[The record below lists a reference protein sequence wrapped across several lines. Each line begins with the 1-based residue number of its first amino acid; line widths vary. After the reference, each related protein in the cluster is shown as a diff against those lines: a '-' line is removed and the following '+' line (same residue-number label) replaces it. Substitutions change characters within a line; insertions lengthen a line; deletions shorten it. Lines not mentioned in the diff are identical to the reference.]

1 MGLKTALSATFNA
14 CTIAANAISD
24 GITACNGLVGIL
36 GDTVNDFQKS
46 SQYEREKEQAL
57 ERLKTDIYYAKQLKQ
72 LKAELQK
79 NGIKDLSKI
88 RAELADLQAKVKETK
103 DEVSLEDI
111 VI

>member
-36 GDTVNDFQKS
+36 GDTVSDFQKS
-46 SQYEREKEQAL
+46 TQYERAQEQAL
-57 ERLKTDIYYAKQLKQ
+57 DRLRTDIYYAKQLNQ
-72 LKAELQK
+72 LKAEMQK

-88 RAELADLQAKVKETK
+88 RTELETLLAKVKTEK
-103 DEVSLEDI
+103 EEISLEDI
-111 VI
+111 TL